1 MSEEILAFTTEHLDA
16 CANVFVEVFKDEPW
30 NEHWTQQ
37 TAKMRLLETLNTPG
51 FIGFVLRHNEV
62 LGFVVGYYE
71 QWWDDSK
78 HFYVKEICVRP
89 GRQHQGIGTKLLHQL
104 MNTLATMNVT
114 LIYLLTIK
122 EGQTEP
128 FFVKNGYQR
137 SPKMIF
143 MSHRL

>member
-71 QWWDDSK
+71 Q
-78 HFYVKEICVRP
+78 
-89 GRQHQGIGTKLLHQL
+89 
-104 MNTLATMNVT
+104 
-114 LIYLLTIK
+114 
-122 EGQTEP
+122 
-128 FFVKNGYQR
+128 
-137 SPKMIF
+137 
-143 MSHRL
+143 